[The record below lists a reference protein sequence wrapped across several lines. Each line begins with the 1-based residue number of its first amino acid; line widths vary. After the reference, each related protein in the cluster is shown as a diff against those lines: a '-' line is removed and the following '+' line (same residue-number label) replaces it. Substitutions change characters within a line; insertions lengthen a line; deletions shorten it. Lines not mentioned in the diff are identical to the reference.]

1 MKLQLLHRCSTRAVA
16 GLVKGCS
23 KIGRNILK
31 LCTSCVA
38 SADCAVMSAAG
49 DAAMEWE
56 VLDPADDAD
65 LPLPADFAAAASCE
79 FCAAPAEVVFLE
91 IGLLGDSLQMLKTCC
106 RHAAS
111 HLLLM
116 QDLPAETLARRADAV
131 MVLDADPGLP
141 SCSMESSVQNA
152 RCQKCTVESGS
163 AARLEATVQFPDG
176 STCVQ
181 RVCWDHAACLCL
193 EMQNGSLKLKVVK
206 RLL

>member
-1 MKLQLLHRCSTRAVA
+1 
-16 GLVKGCS
+16 
-23 KIGRNILK
+23 
-31 LCTSCVA
+31 
-38 SADCAVMSAAG
+38 MSVAG

-56 VLDPADDAD
+56 VLDPADDSH
-65 LPLPADFAAAASCE
+65 LPLPADLAVATSCE

-91 IGLLGDSLQMLKTCC
+91 IGMLGDSLQMLKVCC

-116 QDLPAETLARRADAV
+116 QDQAADSLARRADAV

-141 SCSMESSVQNA
+141 SCSIEASVQNA
-152 RCQKCTVESGS
+152 RCQKCTVESGP

-176 STCVQ
+176 STSVQ

-193 EMQNGSLKLKVVK
+193 EMQNGSLKLKAVK

>member
-1 MKLQLLHRCSTRAVA
+1 M
-16 GLVKGCS
+16 
-23 KIGRNILK
+23 
-31 LCTSCVA
+31 
-38 SADCAVMSAAG
+38 
-49 DAAMEWE
+49 
-56 VLDPADDAD
+56 
-65 LPLPADFAAAASCE
+65 
-79 FCAAPAEVVFLE
+79 
-91 IGLLGDSLQMLKTCC
+91 LGDSLQMLKVCC

-116 QDLPAETLARRADAV
+116 QDQAADSLARRADAV

-141 SCSMESSVQNA
+141 SCSIEASVQNA

-176 STCVQ
+176 STSVQ

-193 EMQNGSLKLKVVK
+193 EMQNGSLKPKAVK

>member
-1 MKLQLLHRCSTRAVA
+1 
-16 GLVKGCS
+16 
-23 KIGRNILK
+23 
-31 LCTSCVA
+31 
-38 SADCAVMSAAG
+38 MSVAG

-56 VLDPADDAD
+56 VLDPADDSH
-65 LPLPADFAAAASCE
+65 LPLPADLAVATSCE

-91 IGLLGDSLQMLKTCC
+91 IGMLGDSLQMLKVCC

-116 QDLPAETLARRADAV
+116 QDQAA
-131 MVLDADPGLP
+131 
-141 SCSMESSVQNA
+141 SVQNA

-176 STCVQ
+176 STSVQ
-181 RVCWDHAACLCL
+181 RVCWDQAACLCL
-193 EMQNGSLKLKVVK
+193 EMQNGSLKLKAVK

>member
-1 MKLQLLHRCSTRAVA
+1 MKMKLQLLHRCSTRAVA
-16 GLVKGCS
+16 GLLKGCS
-23 KIGRNILK
+23 KIGRNIVK
-31 LCTSCVA
+31 NCSSCVA
-38 SADCAVMSAAG
+38 SADCTVMSVAS
-49 DAAMEWE
+49 DAAMDWE
-56 VLDPADDAD
+56 VLDPAV
-65 LPLPADFAAAASCE
+65 PADFAAAASCE
-79 FCAAPAEVVFLE
+79 FCAAPAELVFLE
-91 IGLLGDSLQMLKTCC
+91 IGLLGDSLQMFKACC

-116 QDLPAETLARRADAV
+116 QDLPAERLARRTDAV

-141 SCSMESSVQNA
+141 SCSMPASVQNP

-176 STCVQ
+176 STSVQ

-193 EMQNGSLKLKVVK
+193 EMQNGSLKLKAVK